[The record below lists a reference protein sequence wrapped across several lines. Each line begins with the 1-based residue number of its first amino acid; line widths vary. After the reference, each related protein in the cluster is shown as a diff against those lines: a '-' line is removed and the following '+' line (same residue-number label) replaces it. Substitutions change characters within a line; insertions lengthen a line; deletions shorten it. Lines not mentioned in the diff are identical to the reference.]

1 MTPDEAERMQLL
13 CKQIEVEKSQE
24 KFLALV
30 KQLNDLLE
38 GKNERLEHP
47 PTEV

>member
-1 MTPDEAERMQLL
+1 MTPDEAQRMQLL

-24 KFLALV
+24 KFLELV
-30 KQLNDLLE
+30 KQPNNLLE
-38 GKNERLEHP
+38 GKNERLDHP

>member
-1 MTPDEAERMQLL
+1 MTPDEAQRMQLL

-24 KFLALV
+24 KFLELV
-30 KQLNDLLE
+30 KQLNNLLE
-38 GKNERLEHP
+38 GKNERLDHP